1 MAASPAG
8 SGSGAPAFPASVAV
22 RYDVPVVAD
31 DWILPEVPV
40 PESVPHR
47 SIVELVAA
55 LLSAW
60 AARTG
65 RDAFVARNLAFRWD
79 EERPRIGVDPDVCLI
94 EPSPPE
100 AEQLQSL
107 LLWRPGHH
115 APRLAI
121 EVVSRNHPYK
131 DYSVVPDKYAAS
143 GVGELWVFDSDLIG
157 SRARGGPHRLQ
168 LWARSA
174 DASFVRRYAGN
185 GPMLSPALGA
195 WVFAPDEGR
204 RLRIA
209 DDEACL
215 SLWLTSEEAE
225 RAAKDAERAA
235 KDAERAAK
243 DAALRRVA
251 ELEAELARA
260 KR

>member
-1 MAASPAG
+1 MAASPDATSPPRVPG
-8 SGSGAPAFPASVAV
+8 ASVAV
-22 RYDVPVVAD
+22 RYEVPVVAD
-31 DWILPEVPV
+31 EWILPEVPV

-47 SIVELVAA
+47 SIVELLAA

-79 EERPRIGVDPDVCLI
+79 EQRPRIGVDPDVCLI

-100 AEQLQSL
+100 AETLQSL
-107 LLWRPGHH
+107 LLWKPGHH

-131 DYSVVPDKYAAS
+131 DYDVVPDKYAAS
-143 GVGELWVFDSDLIG
+143 GVGELWVFDAELIG
-157 SRARGGPHRLQ
+157 PRKRGGPHRLQ
-168 LWARSA
+168 LWTRSP
-174 DASFVRRYAGN
+174 DSSFVRRYAGA
-185 GPMLSPALGA
+185 GPMLSPALNA
-195 WVFAPDEGR
+195 WVFAQNEGR

-209 DDEACL
+209 DDEQCD

-225 RAAKDAERAA
+225 RVEKQ
-235 KDAERAAK
+235 
-243 DAALRRVA
+243 AALARVA
-251 ELEAELARA
+251 ELEAELART
-260 KR
+260 KH